1 MKDRKSVRRYLCL
14 SLIVLT
20 QNCFFLL
27 ALQPIQP
34 ISEANKAGFHL
45 IQVTLRLALG
55 FLHYKSVS
63 LLNQESNLL
72 QNTFNSQITDGQV

>member
-1 MKDRKSVRRYLCL
+1 MRRYLCL
-14 SLIVLT
+14 SLIVLAPE
-20 QNCFFLL
+20 QFFLL